1 MASLDICCGLSV
13 REWGQGQDNYG
24 AQKHVVDLYHNQVE
38 LHSTINLH
46 GRPEEAPW
54 VRIRSS
60 AIILFE

>member
-1 MASLDICCGLSV
+1 
-13 REWGQGQDNYG
+13 
-24 AQKHVVDLYHNQVE
+24 VVDLYHNQVE

-46 GRPEEAPW
+46 GRPKEAPW